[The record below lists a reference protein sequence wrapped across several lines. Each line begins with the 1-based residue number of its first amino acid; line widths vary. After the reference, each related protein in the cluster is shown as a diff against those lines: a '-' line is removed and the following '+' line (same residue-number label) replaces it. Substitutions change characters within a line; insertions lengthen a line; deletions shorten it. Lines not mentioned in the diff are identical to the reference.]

1 MICFINY
8 HGVNVLHVYREIT
21 HTKLF
26 PLTLVQHDK
35 ELNHRVLSERVDQ
48 HSRINDPFTTTS
60 ITTASKSYHLGGKL
74 NRDEVHSQ
82 GSLNP
87 CRK

>member
-1 MICFINY
+1 MIFFTNY
-8 HGVNVLHVYREIT
+8 HGVNVLHIYREMP
-21 HTKLF
+21 HTKWFL
-26 PLTLVQHDK
+26 LTLVQHDK
-35 ELNHRVLSERVDQ
+35 ELNHSVLSERVDQ
-48 HSRINDPFTTTS
+48 HSWTNAPLTITS

-74 NRDEVHSQ
+74 NRYEVDSQ